1 MSRKS
6 RKGLAIISIYLFL
19 LIVIIGWIFSSNF
32 SHPEA
37 AVAIVIFV
45 SSAIG
50 ALLFKPL
57 RDELDSFIGNLFIEK
72 TIYRICIFGRPGSGK
87 TTFIETAF
95 TLADPD
101 QNRKSTDAFDYYH
114 FQIKF
119 GLKNSPL
126 LEVAIA
132 DYKGQKPSQV
142 ILESSPDFFG
152 AEGSRVINAILF
164 IVDIVPRKSDEH
176 GNPLNDESLLKW
188 LSEGNILEKI
198 KLRVQEQYEYIN
210 QASLELLL
218 TSLHSKNL
226 KSVMFP
232 INKLDIIDKLID
244 RGYLDIS
251 QFQNS
256 TEYAEH
262 HFEKMIGEIS
272 RACSESKI
280 ENFSSFTISAKKT
293 DDLRPLIRRLLTGGN

>member
-6 RKGLAIISIYLFL
+6 RKGLVIISVYLAI
-19 LIVIIGWIFSSNF
+19 LIVIIWWIFSSNF
-32 SHPEA
+32 PHPEA

-45 SSAIG
+45 LGPIG
-50 ALLFKPL
+50 ALLFRPL
-57 RDELDSFIGNLFIEK
+57 RDELDRFIRSLFIKK

-101 QNRKSTDAFDYYH
+101 KNRKSTDAFDYYH
-114 FQIKF
+114 FQVQL
-119 GLKNSPL
+119 GLKNTPL

-152 AEGSRVINAILF
+152 AESSRVINAILF

-198 KLRVQEQYEYIN
+198 KLRLEEQYQYIN
-210 QASLELLL
+210 EASLELLL

-226 KSVMFP
+226 KSVIFA

-251 QFQNS
+251 KFQNS
-256 TEYAEH
+256 REYAEH
-262 HFEKMIGEIS
+262 HFEKMIREIS